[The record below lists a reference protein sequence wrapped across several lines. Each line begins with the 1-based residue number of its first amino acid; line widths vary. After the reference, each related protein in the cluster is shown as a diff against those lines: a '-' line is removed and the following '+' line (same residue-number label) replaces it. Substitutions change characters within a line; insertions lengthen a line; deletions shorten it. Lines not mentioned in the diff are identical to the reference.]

1 MRINPIDAVR
11 KITADFAA
19 YTRQIFEK
27 KVGEQTERTRQ
38 EPVKT
43 TTDTSVQFDQ
53 LLEKIPANHTVLPAA
68 MPAVA
73 SYQELAAL
81 KLQSGTYEH
90 ALPISQRISV
100 AQKAYEG
107 SMVDQGHVT
116 IEPFD
121 SRA

>member
-19 YTRQIFEK
+19 YTRQVFEK

-53 LLEKIPANHTVLPAA
+53 LLEKIPANHTVLPAS